1 MKATTMRT
9 RRTRTVER
17 HLDWR
22 NIGWF
27 VSWLLFFGFT
37 GVTSVISVFCLIKTG
52 KNPIAEDHTWILC
65 VNLMIVWWVSARNH
79 ETPSEYIRRWKNKK
93 GL

>member
-1 MKATTMRT
+1 MKATTMRKT
-9 RRTRTVER
+9 VKRR
-17 HLDWR
+17 LDWR
-22 NIGWF
+22 NIGWA

-37 GVTSVISVFCLIKTG
+37 GVTSAISVFCLITEG
-52 KNPIAEDHTWILC
+52 RNPIAEDHTWILC
-65 VNLMIVWWVSARNH
+65 VNLMIVWWVSIRNH